1 MKQSELFALQEWLSD
16 FPDDKTYDQII
27 DMLTDPEEQWSHPD
41 ISVWEVVEHHTLEQ
55 VADMIE
61 NTRMHF
67 EHVTEDMVSALQG
80 AIRLAQDNAPDSY
93 INNFGV
99 EDDDFTE
106 RLNALQEVLVRWEV
120 K

>member
-1 MKQSELFALQEWLSD
+1 MISSLDEKPYSEVMDMLEGLAEKNDLLLSTNLIDFADDLWKIASKNSEL
-16 FPDDKTYDQII
+16 I
-27 DMLTDPEEQWSHPD
+27 
-41 ISVWEVVEHHTLEQ
+41 
-55 VADMIE
+55 
-61 NTRMHF
+61 
-67 EHVTEDMVSALQG
+67 SALQG

-106 RLNALQEVLVRWEV
+106 RLNALQEVLVRWEG

>member
-1 MKQSELFALQEWLSD
+1 MISSLDDKPYSEVMDMLEGLAEKNDLLLSTNLIDFADDLWKIASKNSEL
-16 FPDDKTYDQII
+16 I
-27 DMLTDPEEQWSHPD
+27 
-41 ISVWEVVEHHTLEQ
+41 
-55 VADMIE
+55 
-61 NTRMHF
+61 
-67 EHVTEDMVSALQG
+67 SALQG

-106 RLNALQEVLVRWEV
+106 RLNALQEVLVRWEG

>member
-1 MKQSELFALQEWLSD
+1 MKQSERFALMEWLSE
-16 FPDDKTYDQII
+16 FPDDKTYDEII
-27 DMLTDPEEQWSHPD
+27 EMLNVDDWIDPD
-41 ISVWEVVEHHTLEQ
+41 ISVWEVVENYELSE

-67 EHVTEDMVSALQG
+67 ESITSGLTSALAS
-80 AIRLAQDNAPDSY
+80 AIRLAQDNAPDTY

-106 RLNALQEVLVRWEV
+106 RLNALQGVLAEWEVL
-120 K
+120 